1 MRHLKPFESF
11 IKEEIVRKISVDTQ
25 RAKSLIIE
33 SERKMR
39 SINLQLEKIGIVD
52 DNTNDYVEQ
61 CFDSLMNL
69 VRAKLYMIGYSAS
82 GQGAHEAEVSYLRE
96 LGFSEKD
103 VQFADQ
109 LRYFR
114 NGILYYGTSLDKEYA
129 DKVLEFTKTVHSK
142 LKKFLEG

>member
-1 MRHLKPFESF
+1 
-11 IKEEIVRKISVDTQ
+11 
-25 RAKSLIIE
+25 
-33 SERKMR
+33 
-39 SINLQLEKIGIVD
+39 
-52 DNTNDYVEQ
+52 
-61 CFDSLMNL
+61 
-69 VRAKLYMIGYSAS
+69 MIGYSAS

-114 NGILYYGTSLDKEYA
+114 NGILYYGTSIDKEYA